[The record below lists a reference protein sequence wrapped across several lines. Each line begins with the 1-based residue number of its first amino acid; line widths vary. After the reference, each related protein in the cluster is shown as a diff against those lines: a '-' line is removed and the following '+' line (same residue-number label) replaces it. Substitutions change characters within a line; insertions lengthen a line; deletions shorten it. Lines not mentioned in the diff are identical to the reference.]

1 MLRMSLVGGKP
12 PRPAAYPHVD
22 PALDS
27 AGVKRGVWGEAPKGR
42 LPPGLH
48 SKMTFMAEGP
58 LEGPGGP

>member
-27 AGVKRGVWGEAPKGR
+27 AGVKRGVWGEGSEAAGSPQGYTAK
-42 LPPGLH
+42 
-48 SKMTFMAEGP
+48 
-58 LEGPGGP
+58 